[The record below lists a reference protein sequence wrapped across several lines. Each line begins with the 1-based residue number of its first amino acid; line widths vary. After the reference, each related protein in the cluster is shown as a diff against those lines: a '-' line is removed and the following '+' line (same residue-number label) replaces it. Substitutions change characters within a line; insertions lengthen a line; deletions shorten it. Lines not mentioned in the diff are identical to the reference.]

1 MRWQTLHTMRIAKNK
16 KTDKKVL
23 SYLAREVFFLS
34 FFLFFQVASAQN
46 IFFSQ
51 YYYPTPVFSNPAW
64 VAVRQE
70 LFTGLHTRNQQ
81 ISVGQGI
88 RTQSFQFALPLLDD
102 YGQRAGGLGI
112 GVLNEQAGKGGLL
125 QSNAVIGNLA
135 YNLHFSDYDHLAF
148 GLQGGYFFRRIN
160 PGRLTSESQY
170 TINGF
175 DASIPVGEPFEAFRS
190 DFPAINAGLIWYGED
205 DSNRLLYHLG
215 VAGYYLNRPNTT
227 WFAEVSRIPLLWS
240 ITGEFLAYEKE
251 DWSFYPTARYFRQSQ
266 KANWQLGSLAR
277 YQIDKDNSLSTGFWF
292 KNSSSIVVSFD
303 FAYKNYFFAASYD
316 FAFANRNVLGQTNST
331 FEISLVWRKS
341 IEKSSRKT
349 TKRPSK
355 PYQVPQKKDKPV
367 VKEQDSILVAQNGNQ
382 TRTDTLQKAELG
394 ENNRIEERGAM
405 KVIIREPLEVT
416 APKRKLVL
424 SNAEKLLFK
433 PVIVNQE
440 EVFEFNAEQI
450 YRIAQ
455 ILFKNPDIKLKIVL
469 YYSKKED
476 LSFLSNQADD
486 FREKLLLQ
494 GVEPKQLK
502 RQNIF
507 RPKEKTRI
515 EWVILR

>member
-1 MRWQTLHTMRIAKNK
+1 MRIASKKKNNKSALRLFAK
-16 KTDKKVL
+16 K
-23 SYLAREVFFLS
+23 S
-34 FFLFFQVASAQN
+34 FFSFLCFCLLSRFASAQN

-70 LFTGLHTRNQQ
+70 LFTGLHTRSQQ

-88 RTQSFQFALPLLDD
+88 NTQNFQLALPLLDD
-102 YGQRAGGLGI
+102 YGRRAGGLGI

-190 DFPAINAGLIWYGED
+190 DFPTINAGLIWYGED
-205 DSNRLLYHLG
+205 DDNRLLYHLSI
-215 VAGYYLNRPNTT
+215 AGYYLNRPNTT
-227 WFAEVSRIPLLWS
+227 WFAEVSRIPLMWNV
-240 ITGEFLAYEKE
+240 TGEFLLYEKE
-251 DWSFYPTARYFRQSQ
+251 NWSFYPTARYLRQTQ
-266 KANWQLGSLAR
+266 KANINIGSLAR
-277 YQIDKDNSLSTGFWF
+277 YQIDRENSLSAGLWY
-292 KNSSSIVVSFD
+292 KNSSTLILSFD

-316 FAFANRNVLGQTNST
+316 FAFANRNVLGQTNSA
-331 FEISLVWRKS
+331 FEISLVWRKP
-341 IEKSSRKT
+341 IEKNSRKSL
-349 TKRPSK
+349 KNPSK
-355 PYQVPQKKDKPV
+355 PYQVPQKESKPV
-367 VKEQDSILVAQNGNQ
+367 VKEKEQDSILVTRNENKV
-382 TRTDTLQKAELG
+382 RTDTLQKPELG
-394 ENNRIEERGAM
+394 ESNRIEERGAM

-416 APKRKLVL
+416 APKRKLTL
-424 SNAEKLLFK
+424 SNTEKLLLK
-433 PVIVNQE
+433 PIFTNQE
-440 EVFEFNAEQI
+440 DAFELNAEQI

-455 ILFKNPDIKLKIVL
+455 ILFRNPDIKLKIVL
-469 YYSKKED
+469 YYSRKED
-476 LSFLSNQADD
+476 LAFLGSQADD
-486 FREKLLLQ
+486 FRDKLLLQ